1 MSEVNEAVNALKAE
15 LEKMPPSDHKERL
28 EALLKRLENE
38 VETGSEMSV
47 EVHGVVEQFEA
58 EHPQLVQI
66 LNRIAVT
73 LSDMG
78 I

>member
-1 MSEVNEAVNALKAE
+1 MSEVNEAITALKIE
-15 LEKMPPSDHKERL
+15 LAKMPPSDHKERL
-28 EALLKRLENE
+28 EVLLQRLENE
-38 VETGSEMSV
+38 AETGNLSSV
-47 EVHGVVEQFEA
+47 EVHGIVEQFQA